1 MGAWLA
7 LLMSCGCW
15 QGASSVHLTHLRSP
29 LTGSVSPSLAP
40 LRCLG
45 SVVAAPR
52 GPRLRL
58 SASGSTTESERSLE
72 LESRPSVDRQEQ
84 LSLANAVTDD
94 NAEALKLE
102 AAYEALTLD
111 KLRSQES
118 SAAQVATILLFSYF
132 TVGVL
137 FFERNLDWSFVDAF
151 YFVTVTLG
159 SVGFGDLVPQ
169 TDESKLFTAV
179 YILVGLGVLGYALG
193 AIVNAFNTSKGDA
206 NQSAYDRLVG
216 SLVQMPS
223 TILSALVSKVGI
235 GKLFKPQEEVE
246 NDKLGVL
253 GAFMGNEDPVAVQLA
268 KITSSILAFV
278 AFGTVVFHSIENMS
292 WVDAFYFAVVT
303 STTVGYGDITA
314 LDEVGKILLI
324 PYIFGGLVLVS
335 RSLGSLAA
343 IPLEQNRKLQQQMVR
358 EQDGEELDAGE
369 LQDLKAAMNDL
380 GLVRGAADSCT
391 LSDFT
396 LAMLVRQEKVSVKDV
411 IECVDVARTLDA
423 DGSGELDD
431 EDVRL
436 FLEKKQRERQERER
450 AARERASA
458 EAGANY

>member
-72 LESRPSVDRQEQ
+72 LESRSSVDRQEQ

-118 SAAQVATILLFSYF
+118 SAKVATILLFSYF
-132 TVGVL
+132 TLGVL
-137 FFERNLDWSFVDAF
+137 FFERNLDWNFVDAF
-151 YFVTVTLG
+151 YFVTVTLA
-159 SVGFGDLVPQ
+159 SVGFGDLVPE
-169 TDESKLFTAV
+169 TDEIKLFTAF
-179 YILVGLGVLGYALG
+179 YILVGIGVLGYALG
-193 AIVNAFNTSKGDA
+193 EIVNAFNTSKGDA
-206 NQSAYDRLVG
+206 NQSAYDRLIG

-223 TILSALVSKVGI
+223 AILSAVVSKVGI
-235 GKLFKPQEEVE
+235 DKLFKPQEEVE

-278 AFGTVVFHSIENMS
+278 AFGTLVFHSIENMS

-314 LDEVGKILLI
+314 LDEVGKIFSI
-324 PYIFGGLVLVS
+324 PYILGGLVLVS

-358 EQDGEELDAGE
+358 EQYGEELDAGE

-396 LAMLVRQEKVSVKDV
+396 LAMLVRQDKVSVEDV